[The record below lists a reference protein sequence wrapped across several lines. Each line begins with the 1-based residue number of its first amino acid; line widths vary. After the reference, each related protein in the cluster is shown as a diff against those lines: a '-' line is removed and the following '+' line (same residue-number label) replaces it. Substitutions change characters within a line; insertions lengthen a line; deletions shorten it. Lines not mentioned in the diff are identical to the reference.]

1 MKKKT
6 TTERLISER
15 NVWHRKPAT
24 QVQPN
29 KKAEQRRSFCRNR
42 GKDEGAF
49 PLFHT
54 V

>member
-6 TTERLISER
+6 VKRIADR
-15 NVWHRKPAT
+15 KMWQRKPAT

-49 PLFHT
+49 PFMHT

>member
-1 MKKKT
+1 MKKKPPVRVR
-6 TTERLISER
+6 ERIL
-15 NVWHRKPAT
+15 WQRKPAT

-29 KKAEQRRSFCRNR
+29 KKAEQRRSFCRRR

-49 PLFHT
+49 PSKHI